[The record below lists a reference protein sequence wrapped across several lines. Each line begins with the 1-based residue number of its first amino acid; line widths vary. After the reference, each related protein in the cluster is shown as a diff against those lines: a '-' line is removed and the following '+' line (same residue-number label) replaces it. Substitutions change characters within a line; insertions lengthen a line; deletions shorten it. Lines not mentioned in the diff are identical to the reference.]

1 MVHKITIEVERVN
14 NTTNNRIV
22 YGDKI
27 IYKSETS
34 SMFDIID
41 HNLLKI
47 IRNLIIELDTNDNLS
62 EVDYPDVIIS

>member
-47 IRNLIIELDTNDNLS
+47 IRNLK
-62 EVDYPDVIIS
+62 